1 MGTIKTTLKD
11 SLFTHMFG
19 DENKEYLLK
28 LYQALHPEDLETGID
43 NLKIITIENVLT
55 NDIYNDL
62 GFIANDRLVV
72 LVEAQSTW
80 SVNIIVRML
89 LYLAKTYQ
97 SYIYDNPEIKANL
110 YTDTKIAI
118 PRAELYVLYAGKQ
131 GDKPSILSLN
141 DEFFGGEGNLE
152 VRANVIFADEERDD
166 IIGEY
171 LTFCSILKEQLVLY
185 NGDKET
191 AIRATISICIEQ
203 GKLVRYLSEHRR
215 EVEDYMFAL
224 LSDEELKEAYGDYRH
239 RQGVEE
245 GRKEGIEQGIEQSKI
260 SDIKNLMKNLKLTA
274 EQAMEALGI
283 DKCEFS
289 KYMSML

>member
-1 MGTIKTTLKD
+1 M
-11 SLFTHMFG
+11 
-19 DENKEYLLK
+19 
-28 LYQALHPEDLETGID
+28 
-43 NLKIITIENVLT
+43 
-55 NDIYNDL
+55 
-62 GFIANDRLVV
+62 
-72 LVEAQSTW
+72 
-80 SVNIIVRML
+80 
-89 LYLAKTYQ
+89 
-97 SYIYDNPEIKANL
+97 
-110 YTDTKIAI
+110 
-118 PRAELYVLYAGKQ
+118 
-131 GDKPSILSLN
+131 N

-245 GRKEGIEQGIEQSKI
+245 GIEQSKI

-283 DKCEFS
+283 DKGEFS

>member
-1 MGTIKTTLKD
+1 M
-11 SLFTHMFG
+11 
-19 DENKEYLLK
+19 
-28 LYQALHPEDLETGID
+28 
-43 NLKIITIENVLT
+43 
-55 NDIYNDL
+55 
-62 GFIANDRLVV
+62 
-72 LVEAQSTW
+72 
-80 SVNIIVRML
+80 
-89 LYLAKTYQ
+89 
-97 SYIYDNPEIKANL
+97 
-110 YTDTKIAI
+110 
-118 PRAELYVLYAGKQ
+118 
-131 GDKPSILSLN
+131 N

-283 DKCEFS
+283 DKGEFS

>member
-1 MGTIKTTLKD
+1 M
-11 SLFTHMFG
+11 
-19 DENKEYLLK
+19 
-28 LYQALHPEDLETGID
+28 
-43 NLKIITIENVLT
+43 
-55 NDIYNDL
+55 
-62 GFIANDRLVV
+62 
-72 LVEAQSTW
+72 
-80 SVNIIVRML
+80 
-89 LYLAKTYQ
+89 
-97 SYIYDNPEIKANL
+97 
-110 YTDTKIAI
+110 
-118 PRAELYVLYAGKQ
+118 Q

-245 GRKEGIEQGIEQSKI
+245 GIEQSKI

-283 DKCEFS
+283 DKGEFS